1 MLPKVQFLKTY
12 ILFVGIV
19 AFGFIYLSLGELIP
33 PSLSNELIFPEI
45 SPQLF
50 LAKNVYV
57 EHPNQNIEVEVLNGC
72 GVPFLAAK
80 TTDYLRSKHFDV
92 VFSGNAKNQLYQHT
106 MILQRNE
113 KIESLKKIADSFG
126 LELDDSKHIII
137 VPDESLCLDVTV
149 ILGADYR
156 KFEELMAHIFNSPF
170 EFFVTK

>member
-33 PSLSNELIFPEI
+33 PSLSNESIFPEI
-45 SPQLF
+45 YPQLF
-50 LAKNVYV
+50 LPKNVYV

-72 GVPFLAAK
+72 GVPYLAAQ

-92 VFSGNAKNQLYQHT
+92 VFSGNARNQQYQHT

-113 KIESLKKIADSFG
+113 KIESLKKITDSFG
-126 LELDDSKHIII
+126 IELDDSKHVIIL
-137 VPDESLCLDVTV
+137 PNESLCLDVTV
-149 ILGADYR
+149 ILGKDYR
-156 KFEELMAHIFNSPF
+156 TFAELLDYISTIP
-170 EFFVTK
+170 

>member
-12 ILFVGIV
+12 IFFVGIV

-33 PSLSNELIFPEI
+33 PSLTNELIFPEVY
-45 SPQLF
+45 PQLF
-50 LAKNVYV
+50 LANNVYV

-92 VFSGNAKNQLYQHT
+92 VFSGNARNQQYQHT
-106 MILQRNE
+106 LIILRNE
-113 KIESLKKIADSFG
+113 KVESFIKIANSF
-126 LELDDSKHIII
+126 DIDYTDITHIQ
-137 VPDESLCLDVTV
+137 VTPDESLCLDVTV

-156 KFEELMAHIFNSPF
+156 KFAELTEHINANPF
-170 EFFVTK
+170 

>member
-19 AFGFIYLSLGELIP
+19 AFGFIYLSLGELVP

-50 LAKNVYV
+50 LPKNVYV
-57 EHPNQNIEVEVLNGC
+57 EHPNQSIEVEVLNGC
-72 GVPFLAAK
+72 GVPYLAAQ

-92 VFSGNAKNQLYQHT
+92 VFSGNARNQQYQHT
-106 MILQRNE
+106 LIILRNE
-113 KIESLKKIADSFG
+113 KVESFIKIANSF
-126 LELDDSKHIII
+126 DIDYTDITHIQ
-137 VPDESLCLDVTV
+137 VTPDESLCLDVTV

-156 KFEELMAHIFNSPF
+156 KFAELTEHINANPF
-170 EFFVTK
+170 

>member
-33 PSLSNELIFPEI
+33 PSLTNELIFPEI

-57 EHPNQNIEVEVLNGC
+57 EHPNQSIEVEVLNGC
-72 GVPFLAAK
+72 GIPYLAAK
-80 TTDYLRSKHFDV
+80 TTDYLRSKKFDV
-92 VFSGNAKNQLYQHT
+92 VFSGNAKNQLYPHT

-156 KFEELMAHIFNSPF
+156 KFAELTEHINASPF
-170 EFFVTK
+170 

>member
-12 ILFVGIV
+12 LLFVGIV

-80 TTDYLRSKHFDV
+80 ITDYLRSKHFDV

-113 KIESLKKIADSFG
+113 KIESLKKITDSFG
-126 LELDDSKHIII
+126 VELDDSDHVII

-156 KFEELMAHIFNSPF
+156 RFVELIEHINASHF
-170 EFFVTK
+170 

>member
-1 MLPKVQFLKTY
+1 MLPKVQYLKTY

-80 TTDYLRSKHFDV
+80 TTDYLRLKHFDV

-137 VPDESLCLDVTV
+137 IPDESLCLDVTV

-156 KFEELMAHIFNSPF
+156 KFAELTEHINASPF
-170 EFFVTK
+170 

>member
-50 LAKNVYV
+50 LPKNVYV
-57 EHPNQNIEVEVLNGC
+57 EHPNQSIEVEVLNGC
-72 GVPFLAAK
+72 GVPYLAAQ

-92 VFSGNAKNQLYQHT
+92 VFSGNARNQQYQHT
-106 MILQRNE
+106 LIILRNE
-113 KIESLKKIADSFG
+113 KVESFIKIANSF
-126 LELDDSKHIII
+126 DIDYTDITHIQ
-137 VPDESLCLDVTV
+137 VTPDESLCLDVTV

-156 KFEELMAHIFNSPF
+156 KFAELTEHINANPF
-170 EFFVTK
+170 

>member
-33 PSLSNELIFPEI
+33 PNLSNELIFPGI

-92 VFSGNAKNQLYQHT
+92 VFEGNMENQQYQHT
-106 MILQRNE
+106 LIIQRNE
-113 KIESLKKIADSFG
+113 KVESLIKIADSF
-126 LELDDSKHIII
+126 DIDYTDSTHIQ
-137 VPDESLCLDVTV
+137 VTPDESLCLDVTV

-156 KFEELMAHIFNSPF
+156 KFAELIKHISASPL
-170 EFFVTK
+170 

>member
-50 LAKNVYV
+50 LPKNVYV

-72 GVPFLAAK
+72 GVPYLAAQ

-92 VFSGNAKNQLYQHT
+92 VFSGNARNQQYQHT
-106 MILQRNE
+106 LIILRNE
-113 KIESLKKIADSFG
+113 KVESFIKIANSF
-126 LELDDSKHIII
+126 DIDYTDITHIQ
-137 VPDESLCLDVTV
+137 VTPDESLCLDVTV

-156 KFEELMAHIFNSPF
+156 KFAELTEHINASPF
-170 EFFVTK
+170 

>member
-1 MLPKVQFLKTY
+1 M
-12 ILFVGIV
+12 
-19 AFGFIYLSLGELIP
+19 FGFIYLSLGELIP
-33 PSLSNELIFPEI
+33 PSLTNELIFPEI

-57 EHPNQNIEVEVLNGC
+57 EHPNQNIEVEILNGC

-80 TTDYLRSKHFDV
+80 TTDFLRSKHFDV
-92 VFSGNAKNQLYQHT
+92 VFSGDAKNQLYQHT

-113 KIESLKKIADSFG
+113 KIESRKKIADSFG

-149 ILGADYR
+149 ILGEDYR
-156 KFEELMAHIFNSPF
+156 KFVELIEHINASPF
-170 EFFVTK
+170 

>member
-57 EHPNQNIEVEVLNGC
+57 EHPNQNIEVEILNGC

-113 KIESLKKIADSFG
+113 KIESLKKIADLFG

-137 VPDESLCLDVTV
+137 IPDESLCLDVTV
-149 ILGADYR
+149 ILGEDYR
-156 KFEELMAHIFNSPF
+156 KFVELIEHINASPF
-170 EFFVTK
+170 

>member
-19 AFGFIYLSLGELIP
+19 AFGFIYLSYGGLIHQ
-33 PSLSNELIFPEI
+33 SLTNELIFPVI
-45 SPQLF
+45 STQLI

-57 EHPNQNIEVEVLNGC
+57 EHPNQSIEGEVLNGC

-80 TTDYLRSKHFDV
+80 TTDFLRSKHFDV
-92 VFSGNAKNQLYQHT
+92 VFSGDAKNQLYQHT

-137 VPDESLCLDVTV
+137 VPDESLCLDVTI

-156 KFEELMAHIFNSPF
+156 KFAELTEHINASPF
-170 EFFVTK
+170 

>member
-50 LAKNVYV
+50 LPKNVYV
-57 EHPNQNIEVEVLNGC
+57 EHPNQSIEVEVLNGC
-72 GVPFLAAK
+72 GVPYLAAQ

-92 VFSGNAKNQLYQHT
+92 VFSGNARNQQYQHT
-106 MILQRNE
+106 LIILRNE
-113 KIESLKKIADSFG
+113 KVESFIKIANSF
-126 LELDDSKHIII
+126 DIDYTDITHIQ
-137 VPDESLCLDVTV
+137 VTPDESLCLDVTV

-156 KFEELMAHIFNSPF
+156 KFAELIEHISNSPL
-170 EFFVTK
+170 

>member
-1 MLPKVQFLKTY
+1 M
-12 ILFVGIV
+12 V
-19 AFGFIYLSLGELIP
+19 AR
-33 PSLSNELIFPEI
+33 
-45 SPQLF
+45 QL
-50 LAKNVYV
+50 YV
-57 EHPNQNIEVEVLNGC
+57 EHPNQSIEVEVLNGC
-72 GVPFLAAK
+72 GVANLAAR
-80 TTDYLRSKHFDV
+80 TTEFLRSKHFDV

-156 KFEELMAHIFNSPF
+156 KFAELIEHISNSPL
-170 EFFVTK
+170 

>member
-57 EHPNQNIEVEVLNGC
+57 EHPNQSIEIEVLNGC
-72 GVPFLAAK
+72 GVPYLAAK
-80 TTDYLRSKHFDV
+80 TTDYLRSKKFDV
-92 VFSGNAKNQLYQHT
+92 VFSGNAKNKLYPHT

-113 KIESLKKIADSFG
+113 KIESLKKIADSFD

-156 KFEELMAHIFNSPF
+156 KFAELTEHINANPF
-170 EFFVTK
+170 

>member
-33 PSLSNELIFPEI
+33 PSLTNEFIFPEI

-57 EHPNQNIEVEVLNGC
+57 EHPNQSIEVEVLNGC
-72 GVPFLAAK
+72 GVPYLAAQ
-80 TTDYLRSKHFDV
+80 TTNYLRSKHFDV
-92 VFSGNAKNQLYQHT
+92 VFSGNARNQQYQHT
-106 MILQRNE
+106 LIILRNE
-113 KIESLKKIADSFG
+113 KVESFIKIANSF
-126 LELDDSKHIII
+126 DIDYTDITHIQ
-137 VPDESLCLDVTV
+137 VTPDESLCLDVTV

-156 KFEELMAHIFNSPF
+156 KFAELTEHINANPF
-170 EFFVTK
+170 

>member
-57 EHPNQNIEVEVLNGC
+57 EYPNQNIEVEILNGC
-72 GVPFLAAK
+72 GVPSLAAK
-80 TTDYLRSKHFDV
+80 TTDFLRSKHFDV
-92 VFSGNAKNQLYQHT
+92 VYSGNAKNLLYQHT

-113 KIESLKKIADSFG
+113 KIESLKKITDSFG
-126 LELDDSKHIII
+126 IELDDSKHVIIL
-137 VPDESLCLDVTV
+137 PNESLCLDVTV
-149 ILGADYR
+149 ILGEDYR
-156 KFEELMAHIFNSPF
+156 TFAELLDYISTIP
-170 EFFVTK
+170 

>member
-72 GVPFLAAK
+72 GVPSLAAK
-80 TTDYLRSKHFDV
+80 TTDFLRSKHFDV
-92 VFSGNAKNQLYQHT
+92 VFSGNARNQQYQHT
-106 MILQRNE
+106 LIILRNE
-113 KIESLKKIADSFG
+113 KVESFIKIANSF
-126 LELDDSKHIII
+126 DIDYTDITQIQVI
-137 VPDESLCLDVTV
+137 PDESLCLDVTV

-156 KFEELMAHIFNSPF
+156 KFAELTEHINAKPF
-170 EFFVTK
+170 

>member
-72 GVPFLAAK
+72 GVPSLAAK
-80 TTDYLRSKHFDV
+80 TTDYLRSKNFDV
-92 VFSGNAKNQLYQHT
+92 VFSGNARNQQYQHT

-113 KIESLKKIADSFG
+113 KIESLKKITDSFG
-126 LELDDSKHIII
+126 VELDDSKHVIIL
-137 VPDESLCLDVTV
+137 PNESLCLDVTV
-149 ILGADYR
+149 ILGEDYR
-156 KFEELMAHIFNSPF
+156 KFAELLDYISTIP
-170 EFFVTK
+170 

>member
-33 PSLSNELIFPEI
+33 PSLTNELIFPEI

-57 EHPNQNIEVEVLNGC
+57 EHPNQSIEVEVLNGC
-72 GVPFLAAK
+72 GVPYLAAQ

-92 VFSGNAKNQLYQHT
+92 VFSGNARNQQYQHT
-106 MILQRNE
+106 LIILRNE
-113 KIESLKKIADSFG
+113 KVESFIKIANSF
-126 LELDDSKHIII
+126 DIDYTDITHIQ
-137 VPDESLCLDVTV
+137 VTPDESLCLDVTV
-149 ILGADYR
+149 ILGADYA